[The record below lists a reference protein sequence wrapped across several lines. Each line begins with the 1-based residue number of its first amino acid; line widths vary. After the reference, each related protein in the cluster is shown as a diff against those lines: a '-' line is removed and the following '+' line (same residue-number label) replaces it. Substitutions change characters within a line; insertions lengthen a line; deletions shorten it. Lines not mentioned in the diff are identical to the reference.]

1 VERHVQT
8 SKRVENEIIRT
19 LFINTVMGKKVSV
32 EISTDDALSE
42 IEIKEALEYYGWK
55 DVLNEIQRQVGASD
69 IIEEMGEDEA
79 VDFLIDNGYKVEKE

>member
-1 VERHVQT
+1 
-8 SKRVENEIIRT
+8 
-19 LFINTVMGKKVSV
+19 MGKKISIEIETDSV
-32 EISTDDALSE
+32 LSE

-79 VDFLIDNGYKVEKE
+79 IDFLIDNGYKVEKE

>member
-1 VERHVQT
+1 
-8 SKRVENEIIRT
+8 
-19 LFINTVMGKKVSV
+19 MGKKISV
-32 EISTDDALSE
+32 EINSDDVLLE

-79 VDFLIDNGYKVEKE
+79 VDFLVDNGYKVEKE

>member
-1 VERHVQT
+1 
-8 SKRVENEIIRT
+8 
-19 LFINTVMGKKVSV
+19 MGKKISV
-32 EISTDDALSE
+32 EINSDDVLSE

-69 IIEEMGEDEA
+69 IIEETGEDEA

>member
-1 VERHVQT
+1 
-8 SKRVENEIIRT
+8 
-19 LFINTVMGKKVSV
+19 MGKKIGIEIETDSV
-32 EISTDDALSE
+32 LSE

-79 VDFLIDNGYKVEKE
+79 IDFLIDNGYKVEKE

>member
-1 VERHVQT
+1 
-8 SKRVENEIIRT
+8 
-19 LFINTVMGKKVSV
+19 MGKKISV
-32 EISTDDALSE
+32 EINSDDVLSE